1 MKKFLVLAMI
11 AFAAAGFTACDSDDS
26 GSSDSSKAD
35 LKWKNEHSSEVA
47 EIKWIHD
54 GQEDQSWGGT
64 FGNGDE
70 TGFKGITEL
79 SGSGECQEGGATAEI
94 ELDTQNS
101 TGTDQ
106 ISASSA
112 VIKENAD
119 AVLIISAAKK
129 K

>member
-11 AFAAAGFTACDSDDS
+11 AFAAAGFTACDSSDD

-35 LKWKNEHSSEVA
+35 LKWRNEHNAEVA

-54 GQEDQSWGGT
+54 SKEDQSWGGT
-64 FGNGDE
+64 FGSGDE

-79 SGSGECQEGGATAEI
+79 SGEGECQEGGETAAI
-94 ELDTQNS
+94 ELDTVNS
-101 TGTDQ
+101 TGTDSM
-106 ISASSA
+106 SASSA

-119 AVLIISAAKK
+119 AVLVISAAKK

>member
-26 GSSDSSKAD
+26 SSDNSKAD
-35 LKWKNEHSSEVA
+35 LKWRNEHASEVA

-54 GQEDQSWGGT
+54 GKEDQSWGGT
-64 FGNGDE
+64 YGNGDE
-70 TGFKGITEL
+70 TGFKGISEL

-94 ELDTQNS
+94 ELDTTAS
-101 TGTDQ
+101 TGTEQ

-112 VIKENAD
+112 VITENAD
-119 AVLIISAAKK
+119 ATLVISAAKK

>member
-26 GSSDSSKAD
+26 SSDKSKAD
-35 LKWKNEHSSEVA
+35 LKWRNDHSSEVA

-54 GQEDQSWGGT
+54 GKEDQSWGGT
-64 FGNGDE
+64 YATDAE

-79 SGSGECQEGGATAEI
+79 SGSGECQEGGAPAEIQLDTAE
-94 ELDTQNS
+94 S
-101 TGTDQ
+101 TGTDD

-112 VIKENAD
+112 VIAENAD
-119 AVLIISAAKK
+119 AVLVISAAKK